1 MTDLAARYGRT
12 RTRSRRERVLGWS
25 VGVGILLAATLWVW
39 WVSQEAASSQLQS
52 RTIAHEI
59 IDDSTVQVTFEVSVD
74 TGTPV
79 TCAIEALNPAY
90 GIVGWVQVEL
100 PAASAHTTAHRLEVR
115 TSELANTGLVSECWV
130 T

>member
-1 MTDLAARYGRT
+1 MGADPAYRRAVDRGRGLEQ
-12 RTRSRRERVLGWS
+12 RGEVVRR
-25 VGVGILLAATLWVW
+25 LLAATLWVW

-100 PAASAHTTAHRLEVR
+100 PPASAHTTAHRLEVR